1 MQSATDSGENS
12 GLVEL
17 SSTRAAP
24 TSLHGRA
31 HRMNFGQNCRRAPKT
46 DVVLCSCRLFLSQ
59 KCMFI
64 SSKPTPQRSV
74 IFSCF
79 LANLEDG
86 MRFCRRS
93 TPAEGREAA
102 ESTFGDDWSGSR
114 WVLFITPA
122 SQAAA
127 CREGAARQIQATLP
141 SATNYHHHQRPTR
154 SSQLSI
160 TVSYRIVSSQLQHHS
175 VPCIASASSLLCSRS
190 STSSRLVTFATAPNS
205 RRLPFARHSTSSSL
219 SICNRAPVCS
229 ATSSDH
235 FARSTYRR
243 RIETATLSFLI
254 ATARIV
260 TRRGRCESAIVASLS
275 SMATSNLRQ

>member
-141 SATNYHHHQRPTR
+141 SATNTTITNDPLAARNSPSLSR
-154 SSQLSI
+154 IASSRRNFDIIPSPASLLP
-160 TVSYRIVSSQLQHHS
+160 RLFS
-175 VPCIASASSLLCSRS
+175 VPVRPPRLASSHSQQHPTLAGYHLLVIQLLHLCPYAIERQS
-190 STSSRLVTFATAPNS
+190 
-205 RRLPFARHSTSSSL
+205 ARQP
-219 SICNRAPVCS
+219 PVITLH
-229 ATSSDH
+229 AQ
-235 FARSTYRR
+235 
-243 RIETATLSFLI
+243 RIGA
-254 ATARIV
+254 A
-260 TRRGRCESAIVASLS
+260 
-275 SMATSNLRQ
+275 